1 MPSLSYRP
9 SRTDL
14 LDACRLN
21 DLGVILGWRM
31 LAIVGAYTLGVGA
44 LVYFFLR
51 VFYSLL
57 VAGLAAATTAFSISA
72 VLLILRH
79 MLLPLYIVRRQLRE
93 QRAYRGEWHLAW
105 SEEGYAVRG
114 ETASS
119 DMAWGHYVQWRENA
133 RVILLYQT
141 WQAYQF
147 VPKRVLP
154 HGAEEFIR
162 SQLRTAGV
170 REAHLP

>member
-1 MPSLSYRP
+1 MPSLSYQPTRQ
-9 SRTDL
+9 DL

-31 LAIVGAYTLGVGA
+31 LSIVSAYTFGVGM
-44 LVYFFLR
+44 LVYFVL
-51 VFYSLL
+51 SLSYTSL
-57 VAGLAAATTAFSISA
+57 VAGLFAGTFAIALS
-72 VLLILRH
+72 VLLLILRH
-79 MLLPLYIVRRQLRE
+79 ILLPLYVVRRQIRE
-93 QRAYRGEWHLAW
+93 QRAYRGEWRLAW
-105 SEEGYAVRG
+105 SEQGYSVCG

-119 DMAWGHYVQWRENA
+119 NVAWEHYVRWRENT

-154 HGAEEFIR
+154 PEAADFIR
-162 SQLRTAGV
+162 TRLHATGV
-170 REAHLP
+170 PKA